1 MFSIFMKIWL
11 LRSGIEWNPGPK
23 KVQRDKCEI
32 CKKFLPVTGSCRFC
46 EFSKATFDIVA
57 GCSTSYNNNDSHVY
71 SERTTVINNDADLAE
86 RMTLYSHISEKYMLN
101 VASVDILISSG
112 YSFGLFN
119 QPITTK
125 LSHHD
130 PILQHFKVG
139 DLQNVA
145 ADGACLFNVFSLA
158 LFGNETGSTRLRERI
173 CIEMKNI
180 GFSKE
185 QLFASGRQCSDVD
198 EYLRMSGMQYRF
210 AFGGDVEISTFCHI
224 AQLTVLVFV
233 ASIGQWVEYCDITL
247 QVTAEKGSQIFLYL
261 EGCHFQLVTELQ
273 LLDEFFQPLSQCA
286 TTLSVQERP
295 NTKPSEF
302 ETPMDDSATE
312 QCIEAVG

>member
-1 MFSIFMKIWL
+1 MKIWL
-11 LRSGIEWNPGPK
+11 LRSGVEWNPGPK
-23 KVQRDKCEI
+23 KMQKDKCEK
-32 CKKFLPVTGSCRFC
+32 CKKFLPLSGYCRIC
-46 EFSKATFDIVA
+46 EFQKATSDIFA

-71 SERTTVINNDADLAE
+71 SEQTNVINSDADLAE
-86 RMTLYSHISEKYMLN
+86 RMTLYSHISENYMLN
-101 VASVDILISSG
+101 VASADNLISSG

-130 PILQHFKVG
+130 LILQHYTVG

-158 LFGNETGSTRLRERI
+158 LFGNETGSIRLRERI
-173 CIEMKNI
+173 CTEMKNI
-180 GFSKE
+180 RFSKE
-185 QLFASGRQCSDVD
+185 QLFVSGKQCSDVD

-233 ASIGQWVEYCDITL
+233 ASIGQWVEYCDIAL
-247 QVTAEKGSQIFLYL
+247 PVTADKGPQILLYL
-261 EGCHFQLVTELQ
+261 EGCHFQLVTELK

-286 TTLSVQERP
+286 TTSVQERP
-295 NTKPSEF
+295 NTKPIEL
-302 ETPMDDSATE
+302 ETQMDDSAME
-312 QCIEAVG
+312 QCFEPVG